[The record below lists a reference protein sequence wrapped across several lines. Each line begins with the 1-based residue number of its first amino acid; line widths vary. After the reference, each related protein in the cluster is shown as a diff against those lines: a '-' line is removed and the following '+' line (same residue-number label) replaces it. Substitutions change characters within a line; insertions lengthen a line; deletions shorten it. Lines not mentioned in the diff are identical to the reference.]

1 MRLRHI
7 YIRVNIPR
15 NNQQQNKVKESK
27 RKENQGSRSCLEM
40 RKYSTRSRPIN
51 FPPTRRKL
59 HTCIATR
66 NESFERID
74 DCVSVLRKERENGWR
89 SRQVWRSRRIASLSR
104 ITEKNLCVSWW
115 TSVEKGREPEV
126 HGELVEHL
134 RISSFYFLL
143 YIAILHRVWS
153 RGRMSRFEYSLI
165 DVLTYFSFSTSIAS
179 CNDEEQRDNPA
190 TKRSYDVDREF
201 RNTRLSLTKNFY
213 DPGNKNLFK

>member
-1 MRLRHI
+1 
-7 YIRVNIPR
+7 
-15 NNQQQNKVKESK
+15 
-27 RKENQGSRSCLEM
+27 M

-51 FPPTRRKL
+51 FPPSRRKL
-59 HTCIATR
+59 HTCIATK

-74 DCVSVLRKERENGWR
+74 DWVSMLRKERENGWR

-143 YIAILHRVWS
+143 YIAILCLVSRPYVTIRVQLN
-153 RGRMSRFEYSLI
+153 RRLDIF
-165 DVLTYFSFSTSIAS
+165 FFF
-179 CNDEEQRDNPA
+179 
-190 TKRSYDVDREF
+190 DVDCVV
-201 RNTRLSLTKNFY
+201 
-213 DPGNKNLFK
+213 